1 MEGKHVLKSQSFSK
15 VFVGIFF
22 AALLM
27 TTACLYFQPRSAYSI
42 AINSQDGINI
52 PSDPEG
58 DMNYGTK
65 EY

>member
-1 MEGKHVLKSQSFSK
+1 
-15 VFVGIFF
+15 
-22 AALLM
+22 M
-27 TTACLYFQPRSAYSI
+27 TTACLYFQPSSAYSI

-52 PSDPEG
+52 PSNTEG